1 MLTLFDVRTSK
12 LEAKSMNRKATLVAG
27 TLLIAVFVAQAA
39 QARRW
44 GCWIQADRN
53 VRIRNT
59 ASNATAAVNDWNN
72 LTILNLS
79 SVSSGEETYV
89 FNANSGNTGWGG
101 LASITNYSGC
111 TILRATAQLN
121 TYYSWTANAARGVHC
136 QEVGH
141 TFGLDHSN
149 DGGCMGGGYWYDIGT
164 HYTIVSSNVNEINS
178 MYANKSSD
186 HPIVGPEAGAPRFH
200 AFWVNHPHSLRE
212 ATRMST
218 EVVVATAYDVTEGAV
233 IETVDPDGNV
243 QRIPTERVHFTVKS
257 SKKGVLSPGESFVL
271 FQNGNHDNRF
281 DEDPSYKL
289 GHRYILF
296 LSAREDGTY
305 MVISPEGR
313 YEVTRRGLVPVVEKG
328 FAGELKGASL
338 NDVTAD
344 VERAVADIEREP
356 LEQ

>member
-1 MLTLFDVRTSK
+1 
-12 LEAKSMNRKATLVAG
+12 MNRKSVFIAA
-27 TLLIAVFVAQAA
+27 TLLIAGLAGEAA
-39 QARRW
+39 QAKRW

-59 ASNATAAVNDWNN
+59 ASNASQAVSDWNN

-164 HYTIVSSNVNEINS
+164 HYQIVQGNINEIGS
-178 MYANKSSD
+178 MYANRVAGSSMESVNEG
-186 HPIVGPEAGAPRFH
+186 HEEEGGTPRFH
-200 AFWVNHPHSLRE
+200 AFWYHHPRTLRQ
-212 ATRMST
+212 ATRQASD
-218 EVVVATAYDVTEGAV
+218 VVIARVTSISEGDAIETAY
-233 IETVDPDGNV
+233 PDGSGV
-243 QRIPTERVHFTVKS
+243 QRIPTQRVSFEVTS
-257 SKKGVLSPGESFVL
+257 SRKGSLGVNESFVL
-271 FQNGNHDNRF
+271 FQNGNEENRF
-281 DEDPSYKL
+281 DEDPSYKVGKAYL
-289 GHRYILF
+289 LF
-296 LSAREDGTY
+296 LTPREDGTY
-305 MVISPEGR
+305 LVLSPEGR
-313 YEVTRRGLVPVVEKG
+313 YEVTKKGLVPAAQKG
-328 FAGELKGASL
+328 FAKDLAGAKLQDVIS
-338 NDVTAD
+338 DVT
-344 VERAVADIEREP
+344 RAVAAAD
-356 LEQ
+356 EQE

>member
-1 MLTLFDVRTSK
+1 MR
-12 LEAKSMNRKATLVAG
+12 KSFIAA
-27 TLLIAVFVAQAA
+27 TLLIVGLAGNAA
-39 QARRW
+39 EAKRW

-59 ASNATAAVNDWNN
+59 ASNASAAVSDWNN

-101 LASITNYSGC
+101 LARITNYSGC

-121 TYYSWTANAARGVHC
+121 TYYSWTSNAARGVHC

-164 HYTIVSSNVNEINS
+164 HYTIVQGNINEIGS
-178 MYANKSSD
+178 MYANRFAADESQVFGEHGS
-186 HPIVGPEAGAPRFH
+186 PGGAGPRIH
-200 AFWVNHPHSLRE
+200 AFWYNHPHSLRE
-212 ATRMST
+212 ATRIANN
-218 EVVVATAYDVTEGAV
+218 VVVATMTGVS
-233 IETVDPDGNV
+233 DGKPIVSRSEDGTYVN
-243 QRIPTERVHFTVKS
+243 RIPTQRVTFQVMDS
-257 SKKGVLSPGESFVL
+257 RKGDLVENESFVL
-271 FQNGNHDNRF
+271 FQNGNFQNRF

-289 GHRYILF
+289 GATYLLF
-296 LSAREDGTY
+296 LSDRGDGTY

-313 YEVTRRGLVPVVEKG
+313 YEITQKGLAPVTENS
-328 FAGELKGASL
+328 FAASLKGA
-338 NDVTAD
+338 NVEDVVRD
-344 VERAVADIEREP
+344 VQRAL
-356 LEQ
+356 LEE

>member
-1 MLTLFDVRTSK
+1 
-12 LEAKSMNRKATLVAG
+12 MNRKAVFVAG
-27 TLLIAVFVAQAA
+27 TLLVTALMAHAA
-39 QARRW
+39 EAKRW

-59 ASNATAAVNDWNN
+59 ASNASAAVSDWNN

-121 TYYSWTANAARGVHC
+121 TYYAWTSNAARGVHC

-164 HYTIVSSNVNEINS
+164 HYTIVQGNINEINS
-178 MYANKSSD
+178 MYANRAVSQVPD
-186 HPIVGPEAGAPRFH
+186 HPVVGPEAGAPRFH
-200 AFWVNHPHSLRE
+200 AFWINHPQSIRE
-212 ATRMST
+212 ATRMAS
-218 EVVVATAYDVTEGAV
+218 EVVVATVNDVTPGDA
-233 IETVDPDGNV
+233 IETLDSDGNI
-243 QRIPTERVHFTVKS
+243 QRIPTERVHFTVKRGQ
-257 SKKGVLSPGESFVL
+257 KGDLGVGESFIL
-271 FQNGNHDNRF
+271 FQNGNHENRF
-281 DEDPSYKL
+281 DEDPSYKVN
-289 GHRYILF
+289 HRYLLF
-296 LSAREDGTY
+296 LTDRGDGTY

-313 YEVTRRGLVPVVEKG
+313 YAVTRNGLVPAVEKG
-328 FAGELKGASL
+328 FAAELKGASL
-338 NDVTAD
+338 EDVAAD
-344 VERAVADIEREP
+344 VHRIVTGP
-356 LEQ
+356 EQQ

>member
-1 MLTLFDVRTSK
+1 
-12 LEAKSMNRKATLVAG
+12 MNRKLVLVAG
-27 TLLIAVFVAQAA
+27 ALLIAGLAGSAA
-39 QARRW
+39 EAKRW

-59 ASNATAAVNDWNN
+59 TSSASAAVSDWNN

-121 TYYSWTANAARGVHC
+121 TYYSWTTNAARGVHC

-164 HYTIVSSNVNEINS
+164 HYQIVSGNINEIGS
-178 MYANKSSD
+178 MYASRVADRHSV
-186 HPIVGPEAGAPRFH
+186 VGPEADEPRFH
-200 AFWVNHPHSLRE
+200 AFWVNTPHSIGE
-212 ATRMST
+212 ATRMASA
-218 EVVVATAYDVTEGAV
+218 VVVATVRDVSDGAP
-233 IETVDPDGNV
+233 IETVHAAGV
-243 QRIPTERVHFTVKS
+243 QRIPTQRVTFDVERS
-257 SKKGVLSPGESFVL
+257 RKGSLRPGESFVL
-271 FQNGNHDNRF
+271 FQNGNEANRF
-281 DEDPSYKL
+281 DEDPSYEVGSSYL
-289 GHRYILF
+289 MF

-305 MVISPEGR
+305 LVIAPEGR
-313 YEVTRRGLVPVVEKG
+313 YEVTDDGLVPAVDGG
-328 FAGELKGASL
+328 FAGQLKGASL
-338 NDVTAD
+338 RDVMFDVT
-344 VERAVADIEREP
+344 RAIAEK
-356 LEQ
+356 Q

>member
-1 MLTLFDVRTSK
+1 MSLAVFLLTNLCPGPSVFRGSAAWRGGAVEWKCAPIAGMAARSSTFLTYWRSEDHEQESDV
-12 LEAKSMNRKATLVAG
+12 G
-27 TLLIAVFVAQAA
+27 CWGLLIAGLAAQAA
-39 QARRW
+39 EAKRW

-79 SVSSGEETYV
+79 SVGSGEETYV

-164 HYTIVSSNVNEINS
+164 HYHDRPGEHQRDRLDVRQPDRRRRLQTTR
-178 MYANKSSD
+178 SSD
-186 HPIVGPEAGAPRFH
+186 PRR
-200 AFWVNHPHSLRE
+200 ARP
-212 ATRMST
+212 AST
-218 EVVVATAYDVTEGAV
+218 LTGST
-233 IETVDPDGNV
+233 T
-243 QRIPTERVHFTVKS
+243 PT
-257 SKKGVLSPGESFVL
+257 P
-271 FQNGNHDNRF
+271 
-281 DEDPSYKL
+281 
-289 GHRYILF
+289 
-296 LSAREDGTY
+296 SARPPA
-305 MVISPEGR
+305 SPPR
-313 YEVTRRGLVPVVEKG
+313 SSSRR
-328 FAGELKGASL
+328 
-338 NDVTAD
+338 
-344 VERAVADIEREP
+344 
-356 LEQ
+356 

>member
-1 MLTLFDVRTSK
+1 
-12 LEAKSMNRKATLVAG
+12 MNRKSVLIAAS
-27 TLLIAVFVAQAA
+27 LLITWLAGSAA
-39 QARRW
+39 EAKQW

-53 VRIRNT
+53 VKIRNT
-59 ASNATAAVNDWNN
+59 AANATAAVNDWNN

-79 SVSSGEETYV
+79 SVGSGEETYV

-121 TYYSWTANAARGVHC
+121 TYYAWTANEARGVHC

-164 HYTIVSSNVNEINS
+164 HYTIVQGNINEIGS
-178 MYANKSSD
+178 MYANKSAD

-200 AFWVNHPHSLRE
+200 AYWVNHPHSLRE
-212 ATRMST
+212 SVRMST
-218 EVVVATAYDVTEGAV
+218 EVVVATMTDVTEGDA
-233 IETVDPDGNV
+233 IETIDPDGNL

-257 SKKGVLSPGESFVL
+257 AKKGVLSPGESFVL

-281 DEDPSYKL
+281 DEDPNYKL

-296 LSAREDGTY
+296 LSDRGDGTY

-313 YEVTRRGLVPVVEKG
+313 YEITRRGLVPVVEKG
-328 FAGELKGASL
+328 FAGELRGASL
-338 NDVTAD
+338 GDVTAD
-344 VERAVADIEREP
+344 VDRALVDIEHEA
-356 LEQ
+356 QQQ

>member
-1 MLTLFDVRTSK
+1 
-12 LEAKSMNRKATLVAG
+12 MNRKAFFVVG
-27 TLLIAVFVAQAA
+27 ILLIGWLAGQAA
-39 QARRW
+39 EAKRW

-59 ASNATAAVNDWNN
+59 TSSATAAVNDWNN

-121 TYYSWTANAARGVHC
+121 TYYSWTTNAARGVHC

-164 HYTIVSSNVNEINS
+164 HYTIVQGNINEIGS
-178 MYANKSSD
+178 MYANKSGNPE

-200 AFWVNHPHSLRE
+200 AYWVNHPHSLRE
-212 ATRMST
+212 AARLASD
-218 EVVVATAYDVTEGAV
+218 VVVATVNDVTEGDA
-233 IETVDPDGNV
+233 IETLDPDGNV
-243 QRIPTERVHFTVKS
+243 QRIPTERVHFTVKNRNR
-257 SKKGVLSPGESFVL
+257 KGSLEIGESFVL

-281 DEDPSYKL
+281 DEDPSYKV
-289 GHRYILF
+289 GHRYLLF
-296 LSAREDGTY
+296 LIPREDGTY
-305 MVISPEGR
+305 MVVSPEGR
-313 YEVTRRGLVPVVEKG
+313 YEVTRRGLVPAVEKG
-328 FAGELKGASL
+328 FAGDLKGASL
-338 NDVTAD
+338 QDVTSDVDRALAD
-344 VERAVADIEREP
+344 EI
-356 LEQ
+356 QQQ